1 MGKRHINLVNLI
13 LGNVQ
18 YLQGSVMKG
27 DAFSYSI
34 YNNNCDKAA
43 TKEAIHHQILTIRN
57 MLLELDRAIS
67 EAHNK

>member
-1 MGKRHINLVNLI
+1 MNLI
-13 LGNVQ
+13 LGNVE

-27 DAFSYSI
+27 NAFSYSV
-34 YNNNCDKAA
+34 YKDNCDKTA

-67 EAHNK
+67 EVHNK

>member
-1 MGKRHINLVNLI
+1 MFKRHINLVNLI
-13 LGNVQ
+13 LANVE

-34 YNNNCDKAA
+34 YKANCDKTL